1 MKQQKTSMYSN
12 PVIQIFIKD
21 HYRVSIS
28 NVITEKLGI
37 KIGERI
43 NLESKEDK
51 IYLAKSK
58 DSAGFKL
65 SKKEVKSIGFRSK
78 KFMFLL
84 DDTIHFLK
92 NEGTSYIFDVDLET
106 MEITFNRAR
115 KNK

>member
-28 NVITEKLGI
+28 KLITEKLGV
-37 KIGERI
+37 KIGDRI
-43 NLESKEDK
+43 NIESKEDK

-84 DDTIHFLK
+84 DDMLYFLK
-92 NEGTSYIFDVDLET
+92 IDGSSYLFDVDIET
-106 MEITFNRAR
+106 FEIRFFKAR
-115 KNK
+115 KY